1 MCIYNILICFIYLD
15 LYVYVIFICLYICVC
30 FFYNVGMMV
39 RDCWGKF
46 VMKEKSIINYC
57 KDFGER
63 KVEISVRKWSCLNLE
78 NVI

>member
-1 MCIYNILICFIYLD
+1 
-15 LYVYVIFICLYICVC
+15 
-30 FFYNVGMMV
+30 MMV
-39 RDCWGKF
+39 RDYWGKF
-46 VMKEKSIINYC
+46 VMKENSIINYC